1 MLYTAILGKG
11 QYSNYSFYEM
21 LTASK
26 LLYCLESFRQPHKI
40 IDIKIYK
47 KNHSNYYTWD
57 KFENT
62 LMMHLKHKNLFTGVI
77 LSKQHYFT
85 KHSFI
90 LLVQYFKYDIC

>member
-47 KNHSNYYTWD
+47 KIIQIIILETSL
-57 KFENT
+57 KI
-62 LMMHLKHKNLFTGVI
+62 HL
-77 LSKQHYFT
+77 
-85 KHSFI
+85 
-90 LLVQYFKYDIC
+90 